1 MLKQVKIGRL
11 INLLWVNTALSV
23 STFFYDTCFFISD
36 VSFALLDAFVLRGNE
51 IHGEE
56 ASTEYGGGKEE
67 RHARV
72 KTSLAPESEGVLYG
86 AKWIQRQK

>member
-1 MLKQVKIGRL
+1 MIHVFVHDGI
-11 INLLWVNTALSV
+11 
-23 STFFYDTCFFISD
+23 YFISD